1 VPAILSKNHLC
12 TELSGDHSP
21 QATGLGAQKHPHAAD
36 LRVGASLR
44 EASGIIAH
52 EITQPLTAILGDAEA
67 ALRVL
72 NDRRAVRDILKDI
85 ISSVQRATEIIKR
98 LRLMMEGGEPSHEP
112 CSVNE
117 IVMST
122 LHFLT
127 PVLTPRFVRVE
138 LHLDEDLGQVKAD
151 RVQIQQV
158 IVNLLMNSC
167 EAMDATPRGQRVV
180 RITSGYSSDGTV
192 VELVVG
198 DSGAGIA
205 ECDRERVFEPFVTTK
220 PQGLGLGL
228 AISRLIINAH
238 GGYLRAEGTGRGALF
253 RMGLPVQGR

>member
-1 VPAILSKNHLC
+1 VPAILPTNHLC
-12 TELSGDHSP
+12 TELSGDDSP
-21 QATGLGAQKHPHAAD
+21 AATGLDTQKHLHATD
-36 LRVGASLR
+36 QRVAASLR

-98 LRLMMEGGEPSHEP
+98 LRLMVEGGEPSPEM
-112 CSVNE
+112 CSLNE

-122 LHFLT
+122 LHVLA
-127 PVLTPRFVRVE
+127 PVLTNRFVGVE
-138 LHLDEDLGQVKAD
+138 LHLDESLEQVKAD

-167 EAMDATPRGQRVV
+167 EAMDAMPRDRRVV
-180 RITSGYSSDGTV
+180 HITSGCSPDGSII
-192 VELVVG
+192 ELAIG

-205 ECDRERVFEPFVTTK
+205 ECDRERIFEPFVTTK

-228 AISRLIINAH
+228 AISRLIVNAH
-238 GGYLRAEGTGRGALF
+238 GGYLGTEGAGRGALF
-253 RMGLPVQGR
+253 RMGLPVRGP